1 MKRELIAIIGR
12 LKDPRLEGGLLT
24 VTRLDVTP
32 DLDVAKVYV
41 SVMGRADGPK
51 PAIEALNR
59 AAGHVRTE
67 VSKKMHIRKA
77 PRFIFV
83 EDDGAAYAAHINELL
98 RDAERQRR
106 REQPSRGDR
115 GINQPAERMDHG
127 MTEQL
132 NVQQMAQRLM
142 TADNILILCH
152 KNPDGDTI
160 GCGSALYYALKALDK
175 NSGGALLRRHSGPLC
190 VYQCAPVQGRVRA
203 PNGGGRGRGQRAAVW
218 RKQRRAAVSA
228 AMWICAS
235 TTTRATAAMPT
246 SPCWMAAPQRR
257 QNCCMR

>member
-1 MKRELIAIIGR
+1 MKREIIAIIGR

-98 RDAERQRR
+98 R
-106 REQPSRGDR
+106 S
-115 GINQPAERMDHG
+115 
-127 MTEQL
+127 L
-132 NVQQMAQRLM
+132 NVSGEAEAQPEAGE
-142 TADNILILCH
+142 TEE
-152 KNPDGDTI
+152 
-160 GCGSALYYALKALDK
+160 
-175 NSGGALLRRHSGPLC
+175 
-190 VYQCAPVQGRVRA
+190 
-203 PNGGGRGRGQRAAVW
+203 
-218 RKQRRAAVSA
+218 
-228 AMWICAS
+228 
-235 TTTRATAAMPT
+235 
-246 SPCWMAAPQRR
+246 
-257 QNCCMR
+257 

>member
-1 MKRELIAIIGR
+1 VKPHLYAKGTPLGELSSASETEGFCFRGEAMSQKNMGRLAQDMKREVIAIIGR

-41 SVMGRADGPK
+41 SVMGREDGPK

-98 RDAERQRR
+98 RTLNVNGDAE
-106 REQPSRGDR
+106 ETSQP
-115 GINQPAERMDHG
+115 EE
-127 MTEQL
+127 TEE
-132 NVQQMAQRLM
+132 
-142 TADNILILCH
+142 
-152 KNPDGDTI
+152 
-160 GCGSALYYALKALDK
+160 
-175 NSGGALLRRHSGPLC
+175 
-190 VYQCAPVQGRVRA
+190 
-203 PNGGGRGRGQRAAVW
+203 
-218 RKQRRAAVSA
+218 
-228 AMWICAS
+228 
-235 TTTRATAAMPT
+235 
-246 SPCWMAAPQRR
+246 
-257 QNCCMR
+257 